1 MAIAFLGGTDFKVNE
16 VDSTCMLFTTYSFA
30 LGKPTD
36 FYFTGDN
43 GFIRHV
49 YDWCKRYQDDVPGSR
64 LIYVVADEDS
74 EDVLEKK
81 KQQYDLVVRPQ
92 INTSKSPY
100 LSVLEQYMVDQC
112 QKIIIY
118 RDGGVDDCRAASYA
132 IVREKRVADYYVMRN
147 RLIYSRLDSGL
158 TIWDRIGDS
167 NEIENYPNRFV
178 KNALLYLHI
187 HPELME
193 DPDDR
198 ILYESGI
205 LYLIRHYEGST
216 KFIGYDFELCKKYI
230 IEELDILAEELAKK
244 HQSPLTKKEVSS
256 FCKFLHEGE
265 KKDKHSKR
273 KRLPFI
279 SRWHHLI

>member
-43 GFIRHV
+43 GFVRHV

-132 IVREKRVADYYVMRN
+132 IVSAAAVAAHDAHALAFVDIEGKAVEQIVAD
-147 RLIYSRLDSGL
+147 LKGLDQSRYTDV
-158 TIWDRIGDS
+158 D
-167 NEIENYPNRFV
+167 
-178 KNALLYLHI
+178 H
-187 HPELME
+187 
-193 DPDDR
+193 
-198 ILYESGI
+198 
-205 LYLIRHYEGST
+205 
-216 KFIGYDFELCKKYI
+216 
-230 IEELDILAEELAKK
+230 
-244 HQSPLTKKEVSS
+244 
-256 FCKFLHEGE
+256 
-265 KKDKHSKR
+265 
-273 KRLPFI
+273 
-279 SRWHHLI
+279 